1 VPATVER
8 IDYRISHPWHFRF
21 VLAEAF
27 DHRAHVGHQPAVIE
41 LETIGNQR
49 EVGAFVLQ
57 DMKEPVRE
65 LDVAIA
71 RAFGVP
77 QRLDEGVIT
86 QPVELASDC
95 LKTDIR
101 HIAPTLTRIY
111 NPFLTAKQIAC
122 A

>member
-1 VPATVER
+1 MPATVER
-8 IDYRISHPWHFRF
+8 IDYGISHAWHFRF

-27 DHRAHVGHQPAVIE
+27 DHRADVGHQPAVIE

-71 RAFGVP
+71 RALGMSK
-77 QRLDEGVIT
+77 RLYERVIA
-86 QPVELASDC
+86 QSIKLASDRFE
-95 LKTDIR
+95 TDIG
-101 HIAPTLTRIY
+101 HHCSPALT
-111 NPFLTAKQIAC
+111 
-122 A
+122 